1 MKLVKS
7 YVDVLPV
14 VVAGKVD
21 EMLIVDA
28 YCSRSELASAILSS
42 AIQPRSSPTRDP
54 DGVGAGKAF
63 ADVMQCTQ
71 SQERRDVWLRR

>member
-54 DGVGAGKAF
+54 DGVGAGIETST
-63 ADVMQCTQ
+63 DYGPTVCVVTTI
-71 SQERRDVWLRR
+71 

>member
-1 MKLVKS
+1 VAER
-7 YVDVLPV
+7 YVDGLHL
-14 VVAGKVD
+14 VVARKVD

-54 DGVGAGKAF
+54 DGVGVGKAF

-71 SQERRDVWLRR
+71 SQKSRDVWLRR